1 VIVGPAAKGFGTGAA
16 SRFLALCICA
26 PGVDMITML
35 EPEKSTI
42 EVSRKRISRARRVGH
57 K

>member
-1 VIVGPAAKGFGTGAA
+1 
-16 SRFLALCICA
+16 
-26 PGVDMITML
+26 MITML